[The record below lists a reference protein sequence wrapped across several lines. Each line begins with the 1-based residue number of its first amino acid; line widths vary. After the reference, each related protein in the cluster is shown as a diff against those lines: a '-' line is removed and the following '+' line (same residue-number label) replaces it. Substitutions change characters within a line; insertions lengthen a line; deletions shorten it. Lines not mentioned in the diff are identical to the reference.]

1 MRHRLRFVE
10 ANASMVMPGNGN
22 QSNVLA
28 LLKQNLI
35 KKSMLLLVT
44 LLIFT
49 SVTLMAQSPQ
59 KINFQS
65 IVRNTNGVIFSNKT
79 LSIKISL
86 LSGSATG
93 EPVYSETHSSTTDAI
108 GLVSL
113 QIGSGTALSGSFATI
128 NWGNTAHFIKLE
140 ADFTG
145 GNAYVTLGT
154 QELMSVPY
162 AMYAAKTDT
171 ASLNLTNRFAAKL
184 NKSDF
189 PSGNSPGEFM
199 YWNGDFWTTL
209 PRGQRGESI
218 IIDQNGNP
226 TWGCLIP
233 SSATMPSTIPT
244 IAVNKPMTPITI
256 ATTGVTGITDYNLP
270 PGLQASWIANVITI
284 SGIPTLASTFQYIFV
299 LSVNCGQPLVVL
311 GTIEVTP
318 ATVPDPPTGVVA
330 TAGDGSASV
339 AFVAPTNDGGS
350 DITLYLVLSDPPFI
364 SSPGNGYSATSPI
377 IVTGL
382 TNGTPYT
389 FTVTA
394 RNDVGPSNPSA
405 PSAAV
410 TPAPPPSA
418 CPDPTVT
425 DIDGNV
431 YNTVGIGN
439 QCWTKENLRVSSYND
454 GTLISVVTD
463 NDAWT
468 QPLRG
473 IRSWYNNDS
482 TTNEIPYGNLYNW
495 YAVKGI
501 NYSISTDAPIGY
513 IYKNI
518 CPTGWHVPT
527 DAEWTTLTNT
537 LEGESVAGG
546 KMKSTGTTY
555 WNSESTGTNNSSGFS
570 ALPGG
575 IRESDGSFYD
585 IRNNAAFWS
594 ATGSGE
600 SAWYRFLNS
609 QIGGVAQVSLDKR
622 SGFSVRCL
630 KDSL

>member
-1 MRHRLRFVE
+1 MVGLGNVDNTSDASKPVSTATQTALNEKAPKNNPEFTGQVYGIDK
-10 ANASMVMPGNGN
+10 SMVGLDRVDN
-22 QSNVLA
+22 
-28 LLKQNLI
+28 
-35 KKSMLLLVT
+35 
-44 LLIFT
+44 T
-49 SVTLMAQSPQ
+49 SDEDKRVS
-59 KINFQS
+59 
-65 IVRNTNGVIFSNKT
+65 
-79 LSIKISL
+79 
-86 LSGSATG
+86 
-93 EPVYSETHSSTTDAI
+93 EPT
-108 GLVSL
+108 
-113 QIGSGTALSGSFATI
+113 QTALD
-128 NWGNTAHFIKLE
+128 L
-140 ADFTG
+140 
-145 GNAYVTLGT
+145 
-154 QELMSVPY
+154 
-162 AMYAAKTDT
+162 
-171 ASLNLTNRFAAKL
+171 KL

-209 PRGQRGESI
+209 PRGERGESI

-233 SSATMPSTIPT
+233 SSAALPSTIPT

-256 ATTGVTGITDYNLP
+256 ATTGVRDILVQVLP
-270 PGLQASWIANVITI
+270 QGLQASWDANVITI
-284 SGIPTLASTFQYIFV
+284 SGTPTQAYTFQYLFV
-299 LSVNCGQPLVVL
+299 LSVNCGQPLEAK
-311 GTIEVTP
+311 GTIVVTP
-318 ATVPDPPTGVVA
+318 ATEPDAPTNVVA

-339 AFVAPTNDGGS
+339 AFEEPSNDGGS
-350 DITLYLVLSDPPFI
+350 QIYVYEVASDPVGFLEI
-364 SSPGNGYSATSPI
+364 GATSPI
-377 IVTGL
+377 IVGGL
-382 TNGTPYT
+382 TNGTPYR

-394 RNDVGPSNPSA
+394 RNDVGLSEPSA

-410 TPAPPPSA
+410 TPAPPPPA

-439 QCWTKENLRVSSYND
+439 QCWIKENLRVSSYND

-463 NDAWT
+463 NAAWT
-468 QPLRG
+468 NPEKG

-482 TTNEIPYGNLYNW
+482 TANEIPYGNLYNW
-495 YAVKGI
+495 YAVQGRDVSLSVDI
-501 NYSISTDAPIGY
+501 PFSY

-527 DAEWTTLTNT
+527 DAEWTTLTTYLGDNPGT
-537 LEGESVAGG
+537 Q
-546 KMKSTGTTY
+546 MKKNDALWTTNSGT
-555 WNSESTGTNNSSGFS
+555 NSSGFS

>member
-1 MRHRLRFVE
+1 
-10 ANASMVMPGNGN
+10 MVMPGNGN

-86 LSGSATG
+86 LSGSITG
-93 EPVYSETHSSTTDAI
+93 TQVYSETHSSTTDAI

-128 NWGNTAHFIKLE
+128 NWGNASHFIKLE

-171 ASLNLTNRFAAKL
+171 TSLNLTNRFAAKL

-233 SSATMPSTIPT
+233 SSAALPSTTPT
-244 IAVNKPMTPITI
+244 IAVNKPMTPITM
-256 ATTGVTGITDYNLP
+256 ATTGVTGILQQNLP
-270 PGLQASWIANVITI
+270 PGLQASWSANVITI
-284 SGIPTLASTFQYIFV
+284 SGTPKQAYTFQYLFV
-299 LSVNCGQPLVVL
+299 LSVNCGQPLIAT
-311 GTIEVTP
+311 GTIVVTP
-318 ATVPDPPTGVVA
+318 ATEPDAPTGVVA

-339 AFVAPTNDGGS
+339 AFVAPSNDGGS
-350 DITLYLVLSDPPFI
+350 DIWGYDVVSNPGGFI
-364 SSPGNGYSATSPI
+364 EIGATSPI

-382 TNGTPYT
+382 TNGTSYT
-389 FTVTA
+389 FTVVA
-394 RNDVGPSNPSA
+394 RNDVGPSEPSA

-410 TPAPPPSA
+410 TPAAPPSA
-418 CPDPTVT
+418 CPTTKVEDRN
-425 DIDGNV
+425 GNE
-431 YNTVGIGN
+431 YNTVGIGT
-439 QCWTKENLRVSSYND
+439 QCWMKENLKVTKYNNGDEIPDVTSNPSWGLLTTGARAEYVSS
-454 GTLISVVTD
+454 GVT
-463 NDAWT
+463 
-468 QPLRG
+468 G
-473 IRSWYNNDS
+473 YVS
-482 TTNEIPYGNLYNW
+482 TYGYLYNW
-495 YAVKGI
+495 YAA
-501 NYSISTDAPIGY
+501 TDSR
-513 IYKNI
+513 KI

-537 LEGESVAGG
+537 LEGESFAGTF
-546 KMKSTGTTY
+546 MKKDDALLWSTNSGT
-555 WNSESTGTNNSSGFS
+555 NSSGFS

-575 IRESDGSFYD
+575 IRESDGSFYE
-585 IRNNAAFWS
+585 IRNNASFWS
-594 ATGSGE
+594 ATGDGD
-600 SAWYRFLNS
+600 SAFRRLLFS
-609 QIGGVAQVSLDKR
+609 QLSFVSQLILDKR
-622 SGFSVRCL
+622 SGLSVRCL
-630 KDSL
+630 RDSL